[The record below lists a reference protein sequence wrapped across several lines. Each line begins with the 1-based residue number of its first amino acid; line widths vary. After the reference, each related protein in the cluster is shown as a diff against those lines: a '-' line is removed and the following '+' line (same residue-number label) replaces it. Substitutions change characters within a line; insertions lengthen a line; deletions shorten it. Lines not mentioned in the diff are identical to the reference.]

1 MSKFSK
7 VANTRAI
14 GDAHVC
20 TGQAPYNPSASS
32 ARRTDLSWAALT
44 AALKAGKGMCTVA
57 EYRAIQREMNPEN
70 IGDAMPCFRY
80 WAGDGNVA
88 LAEKPES

>member
-7 VANTRAI
+7 TANTRAI

-20 TGQAPYNPSASS
+20 TGQAPYSPSASS

-44 AALKAGKGMCTVA
+44 AALKAGKGTCTVA
-57 EYRAIQREMNPEN
+57 EYRAEQKKLNPEN
-70 IGDAMPCFRY
+70 VGDAMPCFRY

-88 LAEKPES
+88 LQSTEE

>member
-7 VANTRAI
+7 TLNTRAI
-14 GDAHVC
+14 SDAHVC
-20 TGQAPYNPSASS
+20 TGQAPYNPSSSS

-44 AALKAGKGMCTVA
+44 EALKAGKGKCTVA
-57 EYRAIQREMNPEN
+57 EYRAIQSEMNPGN
-70 IGDAMPCFRY
+70 VGDAMPCFRY

-88 LAEKPES
+88 LEQPES